1 MITKDIICITC
12 PQGCIIKVS
21 GDPVKGEIT
30 SCEGFK
36 CKRGKTYAE
45 NEFVHP
51 VRILTSSV
59 KTAGASVPLVAVR
72 TSAPI
77 PKEMQMQAMEE
88 VKKITVSG
96 KIVPGDVIVKN
107 FMGTGADLIASGS
120 VE

>member
-1 MITKDIICITC
+1 MVTKDIICITC

-21 GDPVKGEIT
+21 GDAEKGELV

-59 KTAGASVPLVAVR
+59 KTSGAAVPLVAVR

-77 PKEMQMQAMEE
+77 PKDMQMEAMEE

-96 KIVPGDVIVKN
+96 KLVPGDVIVEN
-107 FMGTGADLIASGS
+107 FMGTGANLVASGS
-120 VE
+120 LE

>member
-1 MITKDIICITC
+1 MVTKDIICITC

-21 GDPVKGEIT
+21 GDPEKGEIA

-36 CKRGKTYAE
+36 CPRGKKYAE

-59 KTAGASVPLVAVR
+59 KVDGAAVPLVAVR

-77 PKEMQMQAMEE
+77 PKEMLLSAMEE
-88 VKKITVSG
+88 VKKITVTAPLT
-96 KIVPGDVIVKN
+96 PGDVIVEN
-107 FMGTGADLIASGS
+107 FMNLGVNLIASGS
-120 VE
+120 IE